1 MRNTGSPLK
10 WWQSTSYRQNSL
22 PPKSDPQTKESI
34 DFFVVEETQVNGT
47 RYFFVT
53 EEEDGDC
60 DAYILKEVA
69 TEDDDVVCE
78 MVDDDTELAA
88 VGKIFSEL
96 IEDADIEYE
105 RE

>member
-1 MRNTGSPLK
+1 MEKVTFV
-10 WWQSTSYRQNSL
+10 
-22 PPKSDPQTKESI
+22 DPQTKESI
-34 DFFVVEETQVNGT
+34 EFFVVEETQVNGK
-47 RYFFVT
+47 RYFLVT

>member
-1 MRNTGSPLK
+1 MEKVTFV
-10 WWQSTSYRQNSL
+10 
-22 PPKSDPQTKESI
+22 DPQTKRALI
-34 DFFVVEETQVNGT
+34 FCRGGDAGK
-47 RYFFVT
+47 RYALFFVT

>member
-1 MRNTGSPLK
+1 MEKVTFV
-10 WWQSTSYRQNSL
+10 
-22 PPKSDPQTKESI
+22 DPQTKESI

-60 DAYILKEVA
+60 DAYILKEV
-69 TEDDDVVCE
+69 DDVVCE

>member
-1 MRNTGSPLK
+1 MATVMRT
-10 WWQSTSYRQNSL
+10 
-22 PPKSDPQTKESI
+22 
-34 DFFVVEETQVNGT
+34 F
-47 RYFFVT
+47 
-53 EEEDGDC
+53 
-60 DAYILKEVA
+60 LKEVA

>member
-1 MRNTGSPLK
+1 MEKVTFV
-10 WWQSTSYRQNSL
+10 
-22 PPKSDPQTKESI
+22 DPQTKESI

-53 EEEDGDC
+53 EEE
-60 DAYILKEVA
+60 
-69 TEDDDVVCE
+69 DDVVCE

>member
-1 MRNTGSPLK
+1 MEKVTFV
-10 WWQSTSYRQNSL
+10 
-22 PPKSDPQTKESI
+22 DPQTKESI

-47 RYFFVT
+47 RYFFFTV
-53 EEEDGDC
+53 EEDGDC

>member
-1 MRNTGSPLK
+1 MEKVTFV
-10 WWQSTSYRQNSL
+10 
-22 PPKSDPQTKESI
+22 DPQTKESI

-69 TEDDDVVCE
+69 R
-78 MVDDDTELAA
+78 
-88 VGKIFSEL
+88 G
-96 IEDADIEYE
+96 
-105 RE
+105 R

>member
-1 MRNTGSPLK
+1 MEKVKFVDPDTGE
-10 WWQSTSYRQNSL
+10 SL
-22 PPKSDPQTKESI
+22 A
-34 DFFVVEETQVNGT
+34 FFVVEETKVGGT
-47 RYFFVT
+47 HYLLAT
-53 EEEDGDC
+53 EKEDGDC

>member
-1 MRNTGSPLK
+1 MEKVTFV
-10 WWQSTSYRQNSL
+10 
-22 PPKSDPQTKESI
+22 DPQTKESI

-60 DAYILKEVA
+60 DAYI
-69 TEDDDVVCE
+69 
-78 MVDDDTELAA
+78 
-88 VGKIFSEL
+88 SEL

>member
-1 MRNTGSPLK
+1 MEKVTFV
-10 WWQSTSYRQNSL
+10 
-22 PPKSDPQTKESI
+22 DPQTKESI

-88 VGKIFSEL
+88 VGKIFSEFFWCRM
-96 IEDADIEYE
+96 EDQIHAVFLTEFCIVL
-105 RE
+105 

>member
-1 MRNTGSPLK
+1 MEKVTFV
-10 WWQSTSYRQNSL
+10 
-22 PPKSDPQTKESI
+22 DPQTKESI

-69 TEDDDVVCE
+69 TEDRSE
-78 MVDDDTELAA
+78 ERR
-88 VGKIFSEL
+88 VGKECRSRWSP
-96 IEDADIEYE
+96 YH
-105 RE
+105 